1 MANVEKE
8 MKLRPARWP
17 LDTLDACI
25 RDFLWRRAPGGGMD
39 VKADDIPAM
48 CAAAETFTEA
58 VWIACASKRANGKM
72 HSHQT
77 KVSVVARRE
86 FGWAII
92 ETVGPLVDRLV
103 VLNSF
108 NVWHDRLWEVRPSG
122 IGPLTV
128 YDVATRI
135 GAYLRLEPKDIY
147 LHTGARLGWEALMGA
162 RARSNGLTAR
172 VPPERWPVPLRR
184 LSADMAEDFLCTY
197 RDALKRIQ
205 RDAQGLPV

>member
-8 MKLRPARWP
+8 MASRPAKWL

-48 CAAAETFTEA
+48 CAKATSFEEA
-58 VWIACASKRANGKM
+58 VWIACESRRRSGKM

-77 KVSVVARRE
+77 KVTKDARRALGHGMIDLWSS
-86 FGWAII
+86 FPDALDAI
-92 ETVGPLVDRLV
+92 TFDK
-103 VLNSF
+103 F
-108 NVWHDRLWEVRPSG
+108 HDDIWDIRPQG

-128 YDVATRI
+128 YDVAVRV
-135 GAYLRLEPKDIY
+135 GAYLGIEPKSLY
-147 LHTGARLGWEALMGA
+147 LHTGARQGWDAMWGERRDAGVYDGRVSPNYWPPAL
-162 RARSNGLTAR
+162 LQ
-172 VPPERWPVPLRR
+172 

-197 RDALKRIQ
+197 RDALKGIRRNQYGVPI
-205 RDAQGLPV
+205 